1 MRRKALALVGA
12 ACSVAAFAGCIGST
26 QPATEIGATQAKLN
40 ARGHT
45 DQGPATWWWEYSTS
59 QTALEAGQG
68 LQACGDEPDKRCGP
82 AESAAD
88 VNLGTV
94 VKGLAPATT
103 YFFRACGQDQGEGPT
118 CAQTLSFRTKGVR
131 VVRFAG
137 VVTAIAGNSSKY
149 VFAGPTTSVI
159 IEAGDRLT
167 GVASAPLGLMAGRPQ
182 TADLG
187 LCYQQGSGTIT
198 NFVGANFS
206 AHFFS
211 TTRETYTASSS
222 VVPPQA
228 GAYTVGLCIRNN
240 GNNPINNNN
249 FVNGWIMVSPP
260 QPAPS

>member
-118 CAQTLSFRTKGVR
+118 CAQTLSYRTKGVR

-137 VVTAIAGNSSKY
+137 LVPAIAGNSSTY
-149 VFAGPTTSVI
+149 VFAGPTATVT

-167 GVASAPLGLMAGRPQ
+167 GVANAPLGLTVAQTQ
-182 TADLG
+182 TADVG
-187 LCYQQGSGTIT
+187 LCYQKGGSGAIV
-198 NFVGANFS
+198 NFVGGNFS
-206 AHFFS
+206 VHLFS
-211 TTRETYTASSS
+211 STRHTYAATSS

-228 GAYTVGLCIRNN
+228 GTYTVGFCIRNN

-249 FVNGWIMVSPP
+249 YVNGWVMVS
-260 QPAPS
+260 AG